1 MTTRYDDPTFTQ
13 MLSWGI
19 IAAFLVVLLVYLFLS
34 GVQYTLG

>member
-1 MTTRYDDPTFTQ
+1 MATRYDDPTLTQ

-19 IAAFLVVLLVYLFLS
+19 VAAVVVVLLLYLFLS

>member
-1 MTTRYDDPTFTQ
+1 VTTRYDDPTLTQ

-19 IAAFLVVLLVYLFLS
+19 VAAVVVVVLLYLFLS